1 LWCGLFRL
9 HINEPPS
16 GACGY
21 RERTVKL
28 IVGLGNPG
36 KEYERTRHNVGFR
49 AVDLLAGRWRI
60 DMLSEKFHA
69 WFGSGAIRDERVVL
83 LKPTT
88 FMNRSGQAVQAAGK
102 FYQLELAD
110 LLVVSDDVALDLGRL
125 RIRKQGSAGG
135 HNGLSDI
142 IRRIGSDEFCRIRIG
157 IGDAPGAVRS
167 SHVLG
172 RFVPEEEEIVEPAI
186 VRCADAVETWLSEGA
201 DTAMNRFNVDVMET

>member
-1 LWCGLFRL
+1 M
-9 HINEPPS
+9 
-16 GACGY
+16 
-21 RERTVKL
+21 KL

-49 AVDLLAGRWRI
+49 VVDLLASRWQI

-69 WFGSGAIRDERVVL
+69 WFGSGVIRDERVVL

-110 LLVVSDDVALDLGRL
+110 LLVISDDVAIDVGRL
-125 RIRKQGSAGG
+125 RVRKKGSAGG

-142 IRRIGSDEFCRIRIG
+142 IRRIGSDEFCRLRFG
-157 IGDAPGAVRS
+157 IGDVPGAVRS

-172 RFVPEEEEIVEPAI
+172 RFSADEDELIEPAI
-186 VRCADAVETWLSEGA
+186 RRCADAVETWIVEGA
-201 DTAMNRFNVDVMET
+201 DAAMNRFNVEAGED